1 MPGINALPILFFFPL
16 HVCNFRRI
24 CLIMVRGDEE
34 EEEEVKERKGSE
46 LMRSDKAGMKG
57 EPSALETI

>member
-1 MPGINALPILFFFPL
+1 MSDNGEG
-16 HVCNFRRI
+16 
-24 CLIMVRGDEE
+24 RGD

-46 LMRSDKAGMKG
+46 LTRRDKAGMKG